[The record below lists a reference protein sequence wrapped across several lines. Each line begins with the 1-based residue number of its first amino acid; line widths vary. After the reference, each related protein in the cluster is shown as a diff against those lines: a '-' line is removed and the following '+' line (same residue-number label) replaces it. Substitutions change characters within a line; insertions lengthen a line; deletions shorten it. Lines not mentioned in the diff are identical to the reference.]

1 MSPLA
6 VAEVRCQ
13 HGERRCDDKVV
24 MAASRLQ
31 AELASCARLEDELS
45 KLPAQ
50 QIAAKR
56 MVRDSHLAAPHG
68 GTEPLDQPRFPNNQ
82 AVSLHRSGGRAVTAD
97 QADAHMPRCFRQHFR
112 SGVAEAALIEDEE
125 VEACEV
131 RGDQGELLAQRSL
144 RQAQRSSDGEP
155 IGLHVEEH
163 ERTVV
168 LRRARSRPA
177 TSMVWIFGP
186 SPTRLNEF
194 AVRHAMNAFA
204 LCRSWNTRAASRAR
218 R

>member
-1 MSPLA
+1 MA
-6 VAEVRCQ
+6 VPGRWIIHDFA
-13 HGERRCDDKVV
+13 DD
-24 MAASRLQ
+24 
-31 AELASCARLEDELS
+31 
-45 KLPAQ
+45 
-50 QIAAKR
+50 
-56 MVRDSHLAAPHG
+56 
-68 GTEPLDQPRFPNNQ
+68 Q
-82 AVSLHRSGGRAVTAD
+82 AVSLHRAGGRAITAD
-97 QADAHMPRCFRQHFR
+97 ETDAHVRRCLRQHFR

-131 RGDQGELLAQRSL
+131 RRDQGELLAQRSL

-186 SPTRLNEF
+186 SPTRLSQF
-194 AVRHAMNAFA
+194 ADNGVSGFGRFP
-204 LCRSWNTRAASRAR
+204 
-218 R
+218 